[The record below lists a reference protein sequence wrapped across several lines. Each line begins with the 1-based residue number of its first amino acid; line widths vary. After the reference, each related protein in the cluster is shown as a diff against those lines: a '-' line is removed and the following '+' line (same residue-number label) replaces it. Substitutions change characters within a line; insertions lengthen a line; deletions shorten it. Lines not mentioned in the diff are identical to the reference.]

1 MSSSALFFSS
11 ATPVSGLPV
20 VVFAPAT
27 PQIDSDAPP
36 ELDSRVSRVLAEPIA
51 APARARTVED
61 EAPMDGRETA
71 APVFFVPF
79 QVFHS
84 LESNSAPA
92 NSAPANSAPANSAP
106 ANAARCRPCIDLT
119 LDSEVEFNI
128 VTTDSEDRA
137 NGATTEE
144 DDGFVDD
151 VNRGATTEDD
161 GEDFRAQQ
169 RQIFL
174 NNQVSCAQPRDD
186 DEVEPP
192 LEQIC
197 TIFGVEGILQ
207 AFKGS
212 KPRPEVKP
220 RHSNRFWFQVGRVP
234 QPDAASAHFK
244 DRYPVRRGRCKRDHG
259 DMVKLLS
266 DNCSD
271 ESAEEE
277 AEESDRMIDD
287 TDTEED
293 YAEFAQMMARQAARK
308 VARAE
313 KKAAKAAKKAAKR
326 AKKA

>member
-1 MSSSALFFSS
+1 MIYNLSS
-11 ATPVSGLPV
+11 
-20 VVFAPAT
+20 
-27 PQIDSDAPP
+27 
-36 ELDSRVSRVLAEPIA
+36 
-51 APARARTVED
+51 
-61 EAPMDGRETA
+61 
-71 APVFFVPF
+71 
-79 QVFHS
+79 
-84 LESNSAPA
+84 
-92 NSAPANSAPANSAP
+92 
-106 ANAARCRPCIDLT
+106 
-119 LDSEVEFNI
+119 
-128 VTTDSEDRA
+128 DSEDR
-137 NGATTEE
+137 
-144 DDGFVDD
+144 DFDQDGWS
-151 VNRGATTEDD
+151 NRGATTEDD

-212 KPRPEVKP
+212 KPRARAP
-220 RHSNRFWFQVGRVP
+220 RSSHATPSAFGSRWGVRPSPMRQARTSRTAIRCAVV
-234 QPDAASAHFK
+234 AASATTETWSSFS
-244 DRYPVRRGRCKRDHG
+244 RTTARTSPR
-259 DMVKLLS
+259 
-266 DNCSD
+266 D

>member
-1 MSSSALFFSS
+1 MVANSAPDPSDQIAISTRAINARAKAAFANSAL
-11 ATPVSGLPV
+11 T
-20 VVFAPAT
+20 
-27 PQIDSDAPP
+27 
-36 ELDSRVSRVLAEPIA
+36 
-51 APARARTVED
+51 
-61 EAPMDGRETA
+61 
-71 APVFFVPF
+71 
-79 QVFHS
+79 
-84 LESNSAPA
+84 APA
-92 NSAPANSAPANSAP
+92 NSAPVIYNLSS
-106 ANAARCRPCIDLT
+106 
-119 LDSEVEFNI
+119 
-128 VTTDSEDRA
+128 DSEDRDFDQY
-137 NGATTEE
+137 GC
-144 DDGFVDD
+144 
-151 VNRGATTEDD
+151 NRGATTEDD

-220 RHSNRFWFQVGRVP
+220 RHSKRFWFQVGRAP

-266 DNCSD
+266 DHCSD

-313 KKAAKAAKKAAKR
+313 KKAAKAAKKAVKR

>member
-1 MSSSALFFSS
+1 MVA
-11 ATPVSGLPV
+11 
-20 VVFAPAT
+20 
-27 PQIDSDAPP
+27 
-36 ELDSRVSRVLAEPIA
+36 
-51 APARARTVED
+51 
-61 EAPMDGRETA
+61 
-71 APVFFVPF
+71 
-79 QVFHS
+79 
-84 LESNSAPA
+84 NSAPDPSDQIAISTRAINARAKAAFA
-92 NSAPANSAPANSAP
+92 NSAPANSAPVIYNLS
-106 ANAARCRPCIDLT
+106 
-119 LDSEVEFNI
+119 S
-128 VTTDSEDRA
+128 DSEDRDFDQY
-137 NGATTEE
+137 GC
-144 DDGFVDD
+144 
-151 VNRGATTEDD
+151 NRGATTEDD

-220 RHSNRFWFQVGRVP
+220 RHSKRFWFQVGRAP